1 MGTPSIYGSFSF
13 VTELDCDWATMD
25 VRIFY
30 TNHSE
35 GVDLD
40 KVEMV
45 GGLLAGLDVSSYLNS
60 DYIFDL
66 IADEIANAD
75 YHWSDHGDVA

>member
-1 MGTPSIYGSFSF
+1 MGTPSMYGSFSF

-25 VRIFY
+25 IRIFY

-35 GVDLD
+35 GIDLD
-40 KVEMV
+40 KIEMV
-45 GGLLAGLDVSSYLNS
+45 GGNLDGTNVSSYFNT

-66 IADEIANAD
+66 IRDEIAEAD
-75 YHWSDHGDVA
+75 YHWTDHGDVA

>member
-1 MGTPSIYGSFSF
+1 MGTPSMYGSFCF

-25 VRIFY
+25 VRVFY

-40 KVEMV
+40 KIEMV
-45 GGLLAGLDVSSYLNS
+45 GGNLDGVNVSIYFSS

-66 IADEIANAD
+66 INDEIGNAD
-75 YHWSDHGDVA
+75 YHWSDHGDAA

>member
-25 VRIFY
+25 IRIFY

-40 KVEMV
+40 KLEMV
-45 GGLLAGLDVSSYLNS
+45 GNRSWMSLV
-60 DYIFDL
+60 L
-66 IADEIANAD
+66 IRL
-75 YHWSDHGDVA
+75 YF

>member
-25 VRIFY
+25 IRIFY

-35 GVDLD
+35 GIDLD
-40 KVEMV
+40 KIEMV
-45 GGLLAGLDVSSYLNS
+45 GGNLAGDNVSSYFNI

-66 IADEIANAD
+66 IRDEIAEAD
-75 YHWSDHGDVA
+75 YHWTDHGDVA

>member
-1 MGTPSIYGSFSF
+1 MGTPSMYGSFSF

-25 VRIFY
+25 VRVFY

-40 KVEMV
+40 KLEIKIILS
-45 GGLLAGLDVSSYLNS
+45 GK
-60 DYIFDL
+60 IFFD
-66 IADEIANAD
+66 IIP
-75 YHWSDHGDVA
+75 

>member
-1 MGTPSIYGSFSF
+1 MGTPSMYGSFSF

-25 VRIFY
+25 VRVFY

-40 KVEMV
+40 KLEMV
-45 GGLLAGLDVSSYLNS
+45 GGNLAGLDVTRYFNT

-66 IADEIANAD
+66 IADEIGNAD
-75 YHWSDHGDVA
+75 YHWTDHGDVA

>member
-1 MGTPSIYGSFSF
+1 MGTASMYGSF
-13 VTELDCDWATMD
+13 VLDAELDCAWATMD

-40 KVEMV
+40 KIEMV
-45 GGLLAGLDVSSYLNS
+45 GGDLAGVDVSSYFNI
-60 DYIFDL
+60 DYIYDL
-66 IADEIANAD
+66 IADDMSNAD
-75 YHWSDHGDVA
+75 YHWSDHGD

>member
-35 GVDLD
+35 GADLD

-45 GGLLAGLDVSSYLNS
+45 GGNLAGLDVSSYFNA

-66 IADEIANAD
+66 IRDEIAEAD
-75 YHWSDHGDVA
+75 YHWTDHGDVA

>member
-25 VRIFY
+25 IRIFY

-40 KVEMV
+40 KLEMV
-45 GGLLAGLDVSSYLNS
+45 GGNLAGLDVTRYFNI

-66 IADEIANAD
+66 IRDEIAEAD
-75 YHWSDHGDVA
+75 YHWTDHGDVA

>member
-13 VTELDCDWATMD
+13 VTELDCEWATMD

-45 GGLLAGLDVSSYLNS
+45 MGNLAGLDITKYFNTN
-60 DYIFDL
+60 YIFDL
-66 IADEIANAD
+66 IRDEIAEAD
-75 YHWSDHGDVA
+75 YHWTDHGDVA

>member
-1 MGTPSIYGSFSF
+1 MGTPSMYGSFSF
-13 VTELDCDWATMD
+13 VTELDSDWATMD
-25 VRIFY
+25 VRVFY

-40 KVEMV
+40 KIEMV
-45 GGLLAGLDVSSYLNS
+45 GGNLDGTNVSSYFNT

-66 IADEIANAD
+66 INDEIGNAD
-75 YHWSDHGDVA
+75 YHWTDHGDVA